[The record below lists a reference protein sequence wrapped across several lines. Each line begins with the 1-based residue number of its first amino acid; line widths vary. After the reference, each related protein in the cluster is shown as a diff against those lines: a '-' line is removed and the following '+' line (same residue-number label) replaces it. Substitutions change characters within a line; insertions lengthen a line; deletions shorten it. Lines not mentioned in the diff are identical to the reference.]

1 MKKIFTSLALAALTA
16 LPALAALPTFRTF
29 SAAGNA
35 ASPATVYLPADP
47 NSQIRVVSAF
57 YQTDTNNAALIFT
70 SGQGAY
76 YQAQTN
82 ALSSSITNQ
91 VNTTNGLTAGSTL
104 VLQQGGSCYAA
115 VLSSLA
121 TSLSTNAYSVVTTNY
136 FVVLASGGWAVSA
149 VQYADIYQMG
159 SATTLTVGNATNG
172 INGDAIYV
180 AAYGRPVAVKL
191 SPALGTNQITA
202 LTVHYD
208 SQSQ

>member
-1 MKKIFTSLALAALTA
+1 MKKICFTIALAGVTA
-16 LPALAALPTFRTF
+16 LAALAALPTFRTF

-35 ASPATVYLPADP
+35 ADP
-47 NSQIRVVSAF
+47 NSQIRVVSVF
-57 YQTDTNNAALIFT
+57 YQADTNNAALVFT

-104 VLQQGGSCYAA
+104 VLQQGGSCYPAT
-115 VLSSLA
+115 LSSLA
-121 TSLSTNAYSVVTTNY
+121 TSLSTNDYGVVSTNY
-136 FVVLASGGWAVSA
+136 FVVLASGGWAVNA

-191 SPALGTNQITA
+191 TPALVTNQIPA
-202 LTVHYD
+202 LTSHYD